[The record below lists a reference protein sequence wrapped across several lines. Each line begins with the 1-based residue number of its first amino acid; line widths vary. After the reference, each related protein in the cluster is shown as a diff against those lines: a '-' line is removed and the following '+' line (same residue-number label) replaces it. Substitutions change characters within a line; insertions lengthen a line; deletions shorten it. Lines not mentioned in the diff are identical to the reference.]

1 MENNVGRLD
10 RLFRF
15 SVGFLCLAIAFIAS
29 DMILKILFGLVSV
42 VLIGTAV
49 IGFCP
54 LNKLVGLDTTQ
65 KKPPPG

>member
-15 SVGFLCLAIAFIAS
+15 SVGFLCLAIAFIAG
-29 DMILKILFGLVSV
+29 DVLLRMLFGLVSV
-42 VLIGTAV
+42 VLIGTSV

-54 LNKLVGLDTTQ
+54 LNKWVGLDTTSN
-65 KKPPPG
+65 KK